1 MKRRAN
7 KTCLA
12 RNSKRRIQEIRTH
25 VHALFHEL
33 CTLDPVRLFVS
44 QHLQTSNRHIPIHL
58 APAEQLHGYHVAGHN
73 PLHTTATPQILRD
86 GRRSVIVMYRLH
98 KSSPIALVPSV
109 RNVPPDE
116 GLIANVNGS
125 VTGVSFAFL
134 EGDDVI
140 FEM

>member
-7 KTCLA
+7 EICLA
-12 RNSKRRIQEIRTH
+12 MNSMRRIQEIRIH
-25 VHALFHEL
+25 VHALSHEL

-58 APAEQLHGYHVAGHN
+58 APAEPLHGYLVAGHN

-86 GRRSVIVMYRLH
+86 ALRSVIVMYHLH
-98 KSSPIALVPSV
+98 KSSPIALVPVVS
-109 RNVPPDE
+109 NVPPDE

-125 VTGVSFAFL
+125 VTRVSSAFL
-134 EGDDVI
+134 EVDDVI
-140 FEM
+140 FET